1 MKSGSCYANKNGNCS
16 ILTVKKCHEAGC
28 RFYKS
33 NKQFQMD
40 KESVY
45 SRILILDSEMRR
57 SIVDKY
63 YRGKASL
70 LREGIV

>member
-16 ILTVKKCHEAGC
+16 ILTVKKCNETGC

-33 NKQFQMD
+33 NKQFQID
-40 KESVY
+40 KMRAY
-45 SRILILDSEMRR
+45 SRILILAPEMRR
-57 SIVDKY
+57 NIVDKY

-70 LREGIV
+70 LREGII